1 MAKSPAGSPPKTPV
15 KKDLPIQKPGSQGG
29 FDLAIAFLSRF
40 NRFGWDI
47 VGILTLALSGLTLIG
62 VLGLTRGAWISP
74 WVNLLNR
81 FLGWGSILVVL
92 GLAVAG
98 IISLRHQ
105 FLTRGSFHLGRI
117 LALEGA
123 AFAALALLSIFSN
136 ASVDQA
142 FAGLDRGGV
151 IGWGLAELLLIL
163 VGPTWQAVV
172 ATGAIILFAILGSGV
187 PELLVRAIDHQL
199 GQDGPDPIK
208 NLGSDPGPW
217 LPAATQKTT
226 SEPGA
231 SPAQKRED
239 QKQSPRVAASFK
251 KKLQA
256 PAARSEKPAQ
266 LPPRDER
273 LPPLNLLIG
282 EQNVKPDERIINQ
295 TAGLIEQTLSE
306 FGVPA
311 KVIGYRI
318 GPTVTQF
325 AVEPGFMEKP
335 GPDGTPQLQK
345 VRVSQ
350 IQTLAKDLTLALS
363 AERLRIEAPV
373 PGQSFVGIEVP
384 NSRSTVVKLRPI
396 LEFGS
401 ILQDWLAT
409 GDRHGPRCLRTAGC
423 GRSGTDASFIDC
435 RDNRFRQVC
444 VHRSANHLPGGEQ
457 QPGRFT
463 SGDDRSENGGT
474 GAV

>member
-1 MAKSPAGSPPKTPV
+1 M
-15 KKDLPIQKPGSQGG
+15 
-29 FDLAIAFLSRF
+29 
-40 NRFGWDI
+40 
-47 VGILTLALSGLTLIG
+47 
-62 VLGLTRGAWISP
+62 
-74 WVNLLNR
+74 
-81 FLGWGSILVVL
+81 L
-92 GLAVAG
+92 GLAVVG
-98 IISLRHQ
+98 FIFLRHQ
-105 FLTRGSFHLGRI
+105 YLTRSSFHLGRV

-136 ASVDQA
+136 SSVDQA
-142 FAGLDRGGV
+142 YAGLDRGGV

-163 VGPTWQAVV
+163 VGSTWQPVV
-172 ATGAIILFAILGSGV
+172 ATCAIILFAILGSGV
-187 PELLVRAIDHQL
+187 PELLVRAIDRQL
-199 GQDGPDPIK
+199 GQDRPDSMK
-208 NLGSDPGPW
+208 NPGSDQVSPW

-226 SEPGA
+226 GEPGA
-231 SPAQKRED
+231 APPQKRED
-239 QKQSPRVAASFK
+239 QKQPPRVAASFK

-282 EQNVKPDERIINQ
+282 EQNVKPDERVINQ

-350 IQTLAKDLTLALS
+350 ISTLAKDLTLALS

-396 LEFGS
+396 LESEAFYKIGS
-401 ILQDWLAT
+401 PLAIAMGRDVSGQPVVADLGRMPHLLIAGTTGSGKSVCIAALTTCLVVNNTPADLRLVMIDPKMVELVRFNGIPHLYGKVETDLERIL
-409 GDRHGPRCLRTAGC
+409 GVLRWVLVEM
-423 GRSGTDASFIDC
+423 D
-435 RDNRFRQVC
+435 
-444 VHRSANHLPGGEQ
+444 HRYRLLEQ
-457 QPGRFT
+457 YRAARYFQL
-463 SGDDRSENGGT
+463 
-474 GAV
+474 